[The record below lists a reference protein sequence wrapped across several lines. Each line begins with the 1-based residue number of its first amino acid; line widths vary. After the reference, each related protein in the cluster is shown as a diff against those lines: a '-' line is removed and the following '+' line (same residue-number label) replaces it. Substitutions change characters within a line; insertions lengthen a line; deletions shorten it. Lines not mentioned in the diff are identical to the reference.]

1 MKTYNVLLSKMI
13 TVIGASAKLCP
24 NDTLRAAFDW
34 QTAIISS
41 EIPTQTLCNENTTP
55 FNVWKYFATFIDKI
69 ILSCMKSSTE
79 LDLGLITGSNKG
91 VGSKNDGGG
100 GGVGSKNDWG
110 KNRVKRRTV

>member
-91 VGSKNDGGG
+91 VAIM
-100 GGVGSKNDWG
+100 GVAIREADNEEGRMTG
-110 KNRVKRRTV
+110 VTVG